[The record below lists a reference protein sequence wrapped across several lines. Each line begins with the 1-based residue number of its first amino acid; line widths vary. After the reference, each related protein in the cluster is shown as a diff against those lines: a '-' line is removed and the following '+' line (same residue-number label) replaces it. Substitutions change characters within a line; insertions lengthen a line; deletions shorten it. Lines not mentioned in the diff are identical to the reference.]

1 MFWLPVFVQMVLR
14 FPCFQPVIRTHDR
27 QGKQKNRCQKPEHPD
42 GKLNGHMGGQQT
54 YKWNNRKENGVVTHF
69 LFKFLPDVCDGGIFY
84 PFFFMFTANRRPFS
98 YLFCVEN
105 KNSMIKTIGY
115 MVAKKIIFIIIT
127 ITPYRCVCISR
138 KILSASCRLLSLRK

>member
-1 MFWLPVFVQMVLR
+1 MFRLPVFVQMVLR

-84 PFFFMFTANRRPFS
+84 PFFFHVYGKQAS
-98 YLFCVEN
+98 VL
-105 KNSMIKTIGY
+105 
-115 MVAKKIIFIIIT
+115 
-127 ITPYRCVCISR
+127 
-138 KILSASCRLLSLRK
+138 ILVLCGK